1 MIDAAA
7 NAVLFAFAAA
17 LALTL
22 MMVVASDVGED
33 VQGPT
38 AQLLS
43 DHHARGDD
51 RGLFHQLRELV
62 RVAPELRGILIAGP
76 GDKHHVTLEMAGG
89 LVMFPVGDLP

>member
-7 NAVLFAFAAA
+7 KTVPFAFAAA

-22 MMVVASDVGED
+22 MIVVASNVGED

-38 AQLLS
+38 DQLLS
-43 DHHARGDD
+43 DHRARGED

-62 RVAPELRGILIAGP
+62 RIAPQLRGIHVAGL
-76 GDKHHVTLEMAGG
+76 GDEDHVTLEMAGG
-89 LVMFPVGDLP
+89 LVMLPVGDLP